1 MEGRRPDAPLVSVVI
16 CTHNRARQLRQA
28 LRSVAAQTLPR
39 DAFETIVVDNAST
52 DETRTLAHE
61 FRAAAHVHYLF
72 ESTRGLCHAR
82 NAGWRAARGQYV
94 AYLDDDAEATP
105 GWLVEILRAFESVR
119 PTPGCVG
126 GRVDPVYEAPRPAW
140 LSDDIAVS
148 LTIVDWSE
156 TPHVIQDLRREW
168 LVGANLACR
177 RAALEDVGGFHP
189 ALDRSGNNLLSS
201 GDVYLQ
207 RLIMEAGHSCYY
219 HPAAAVRHHVPAA
232 RLERRWFVRR
242 YYWQGV
248 SDAMMEILHDRP
260 TASAR
265 RRAALRRALALLGSP
280 TQLAALALPTADPDR
295 FTSKCWALIALG
307 HVMGLLRARP

>member
-1 MEGRRPDAPLVSVVI
+1 VEGRRPDAPLVSVVI

-28 LRSVAAQTLPR
+28 LQSVAAQTLPR
-39 DAFETIVVDNAST
+39 DGFETIVVDNAST
-52 DETRTLAHE
+52 DDTRTLAHE
-61 FRAAAHVHYLF
+61 FRAAANVHYLF

-82 NAGWRAARGQYV
+82 NAGWRAARGPYV

-140 LSDDIAVS
+140 LSDDIALS

-219 HPAAAVRHHVPAA
+219 HPAAAVRHHVPAS

-265 RRAALRRALALLGSP
+265 RRAALRRALALFGSP

>member
-1 MEGRRPDAPLVSVVI
+1 VEGRRPDAPLVSVVI
-16 CTHNRARQLRQA
+16 CTHNRVRLLRRA
-28 LRSVAAQTLPR
+28 LQSVAPGLRMHSRRSWWTTR
-39 DAFETIVVDNAST
+39 H

-156 TPHVIQDLRREW
+156 LR
-168 LVGANLACR
+168 
-177 RAALEDVGGFHP
+177 
-189 ALDRSGNNLLSS
+189 
-201 GDVYLQ
+201 
-207 RLIMEAGHSCYY
+207 M
-219 HPAAAVRHHVPAA
+219 
-232 RLERRWFVRR
+232 
-242 YYWQGV
+242 
-248 SDAMMEILHDRP
+248 
-260 TASAR
+260 
-265 RRAALRRALALLGSP
+265 
-280 TQLAALALPTADPDR
+280 
-295 FTSKCWALIALG
+295 
-307 HVMGLLRARP
+307 

>member
-16 CTHNRARQLRQA
+16 CTYNRVRQLRGA
-28 LRSVAAQTLPR
+28 LQSVAAQTLPR
-39 DAFETIVVDNAST
+39 DEFETIVVDNAST
-52 DETRTLAHE
+52 DETRTVAHE
-61 FRAAAHVHYLF
+61 FRAAANVHYLF
-72 ESTRGLCHAR
+72 EPTRGLCHAR
-82 NAGWRAARGQYV
+82 NGGWRAARGQYV

-105 GWLVEILRAFESVR
+105 VWLVEILRAFGSVR

-140 LSDDIAVS
+140 LSDDIALS

-156 TPHVIQDLRREW
+156 TSHVIQDLRREW

-177 RAALEDVGGFHP
+177 RAALEEVGGFHP

-219 HPAAAVRHHVPAA
+219 HPAAAVRHHVPAS
-232 RLERRWFVRR
+232 RLERRWFMRR

-248 SDAMMEILHDRP
+248 SDAVMEILHDRP

-265 RRAALRRALALLGSP
+265 RRAALRRALALFGSP
-280 TQLAALALPTADPDR
+280 TQLAALALPTADPVR
-295 FTSKCWALIALG
+295 FTNKCWALIALG
-307 HVMGLLRARP
+307 HVVGLLRARP